1 MPGVGS
7 DITLFPGSPPWYM
20 SEVSWQTVAR
30 DEVRPRAGEPPTQYV
45 VLQSELQVVP
55 DGCVSGAIDVYE
67 ARE

>member
-1 MPGVGS
+1 
-7 DITLFPGSPPWYM
+7 M